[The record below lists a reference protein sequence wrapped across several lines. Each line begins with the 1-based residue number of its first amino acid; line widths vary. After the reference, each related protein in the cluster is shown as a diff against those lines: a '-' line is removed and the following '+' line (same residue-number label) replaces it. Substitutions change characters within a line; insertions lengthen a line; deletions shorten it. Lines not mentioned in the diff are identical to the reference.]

1 MKISSKI
8 KVYGD
13 LTHRDTKCP
22 KEDSEVQTIVN
33 QVRKRYPH
41 VLFTH
46 IKNEGKRTKA
56 QMDFDK
62 SMGLLGGVSDL
73 VFFGSPMMVMEVKR
87 KDHTL
92 SKWQPYQQE
101 FLIETQ
107 KQGVVSCVV
116 FGWTAGMEAVE
127 DWLRIKK

>member
-1 MKISSKI
+1 MKISSEI

-13 LTHRDTKCP
+13 INYRGTCA

-41 VLFTH
+41 LLFTH

-73 VFFGSPMMVMEVKR
+73 VFFGNPMMVIEVKR

-107 KQGVVSCVV
+107 KQGVFSCVV
-116 FGWTAGMEAVE
+116 LGWEAGIEAVE
-127 DWLRIKK
+127 DWLKIKK

>member
-1 MKISSKI
+1 MKISSEI

-13 LTHRDTKCP
+13 LDFRDKNCA
-22 KEDSEVQTIVN
+22 KEDLVVQTIVN

-73 VFFGSPMMVMEVKR
+73 VFFGNPMMCMEVKR

-107 KQGVVSCVV
+107 KQGVFSCVV
-116 FGWTAGMEAVE
+116 LGWEAGIEAVE
-127 DWLRIKK
+127 DWLKIKK

>member
-1 MKISSKI
+1 MKIDKNI
-8 KVYGD
+8 RFYGD
-13 LTHRDTKCP
+13 LDFRDKNSA
-22 KEDSEVQTIVN
+22 KEDLVVQTIVN
-33 QVRKRYPH
+33 QVRKRYPY

-73 VFFGSPMMVMEVKR
+73 VFFGNPMMVMEVKR

-107 KQGVVSCVV
+107 KQGVFSCVV
-116 FGWTAGMEAVE
+116 LGWEAGMEAVE